1 MYNSATLSLLIPA
14 ENFAKDL
21 VSFLMLIRGASHLAT
36 AIIQIGKGCLASE
49 LLARSA
55 LFWMG

>member
-1 MYNSATLSLLIPA
+1 MCNSARLSLLIPT
-14 ENFAKDL
+14 ESFAQDL

-55 LFWMG
+55 LFWME